1 MNLKSPL
8 KTKTVPWRIDMYT
21 RNLPEIEKE
30 RSGMTALLHPKAQA
44 KMSIVYISMER
55 GSIAKAIFR

>member
-1 MNLKSPL
+1 
-8 KTKTVPWRIDMYT
+8 MYT